1 MNSPLKS
8 IKTREKFIFENPP
21 NEEYYLGIGGT

>member
-1 MNSPLKS
+1 MNSPLKF
-8 IKTREKFIFENPP
+8 IKTREKFIFEKPA